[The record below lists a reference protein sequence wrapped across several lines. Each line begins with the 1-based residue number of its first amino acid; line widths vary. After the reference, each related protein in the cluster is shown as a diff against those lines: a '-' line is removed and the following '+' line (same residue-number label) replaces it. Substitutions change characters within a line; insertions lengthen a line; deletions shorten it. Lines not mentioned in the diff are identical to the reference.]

1 MFLPGHNLPDRTL
14 KIHLNKSIS
23 GEIILVWYFFFIFF
37 LYFVPL
43 KFFEV
48 MFKGRGDRVVE
59 GARLESVC
67 AVWNSTGGSN
77 PFLSAD
83 YSLIYL
89 SFNIIIGIF
98 NRY

>member
-1 MFLPGHNLPDRTL
+1 M
-14 KIHLNKSIS
+14 HLNKSIS

-77 PFLSAD
+77 PFLSAEGD
-83 YSLIYL
+83 RGSLL
-89 SFNIIIGIF
+89 
-98 NRY
+98 